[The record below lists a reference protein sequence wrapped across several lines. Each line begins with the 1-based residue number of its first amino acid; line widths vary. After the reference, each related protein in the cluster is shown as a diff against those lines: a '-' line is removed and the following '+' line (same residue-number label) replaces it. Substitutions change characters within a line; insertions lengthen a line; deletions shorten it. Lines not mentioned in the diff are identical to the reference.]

1 MNWARL
7 SVLGASLAIAACG
20 GGGDAFGGGS
30 QPSASFKID
39 SSNAVA
45 TSRTSYNA
53 AVDSSDMAGIG
64 GAAGFSAGA
73 PGGFQAAAYAR
84 SASGRILDVISY
96 VPFGPD
102 VFPCAVG
109 QGTVTLSGD
118 IAVPGTLTP
127 GDSFRIEYD
136 FCDEGAGEVID
147 GLIDLTVA
155 DFSGD
160 LLSQMYLL
168 AMDAVITDLQVA
180 TAADSVTGNGDAT
193 VTLDTLQAPFV
204 EAGVAG
210 TSLRLDAN
218 ASSET
223 LSNYTS
229 RQTFD
234 GNQVPAEYTLAAS
247 GTLNSTQLPGNVA
260 YGTGPAFVGLGAN
273 YPHSGVLVVQGD
285 ASSVRLVAVDNQNVR
300 IEIDTNGD
308 GTVDETIE
316 MTWDELVNATT

>member
-39 SSNAVA
+39 GSNAVA
-45 TSRTSYNA
+45 ASRTSYNA

-64 GAAGFSAGA
+64 GAAGFSAGT
-73 PGGFQAAAYAR
+73 PGGFQAAAHVR
-84 SASGRILDVISY
+84 NASGRILDVISY

-109 QGTVTLSGD
+109 QGTFTLSGD

-127 GDSFRIEYD
+127 GDTFRIEYD
-136 FCDEGAGEVID
+136 FCDDGAGEVVD
-147 GLIDLTVA
+147 GLIDLTVV

-160 LLSQMYLL
+160 LLNQLYLL
-168 AMDAVITDLQVA
+168 AMDGVITDLQVA

-204 EAGVAG
+204 EASVSG
-210 TSLRLDAN
+210 TNLRMDAN

-223 LSNYTS
+223 LRNYTS

-247 GTLNSTQLPGNVA
+247 GTLSSTQLPGDVT
-260 YGTGPAFVGLGAN
+260 YGTGPGFVGLGEN
-273 YPHSGVLVVQGD
+273 YPYTGVLVVRGD
-285 ASSVRLVAVDNQNVR
+285 ASSARLVAVDDQNVR
-300 IEIDTNGD
+300 IEIDTNGN
-308 GTVDETIE
+308 GTIDDTIE
-316 MTWDELVNATT
+316 MTWDELVGAAP